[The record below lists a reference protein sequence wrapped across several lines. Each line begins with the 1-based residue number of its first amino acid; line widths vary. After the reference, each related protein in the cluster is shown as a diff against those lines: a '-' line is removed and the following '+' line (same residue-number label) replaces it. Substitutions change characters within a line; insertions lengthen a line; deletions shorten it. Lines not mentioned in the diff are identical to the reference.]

1 MMSRLF
7 NFFCAACLS
16 STLSACQAPVY
27 LASPPVPGPALQSFS
42 QPSPQGLKARYSD
55 GLRRGVIQLR
65 RIRFDKW
72 DLNPTDGVLTRQEV
86 SDRNLALPNDLITG
100 FHDYD
105 VNRDGRITFE
115 EFLREEVIEM
125 WMDLYADIVDGEFLI
140 RDLNNNRVL
149 DGAELQELR
158 ELFSRW
164 PQLNGGDLNRDGR
177 VSYAEFEDAY
187 MQVVPWLSSLRSQT
201 LPQG

>member
-1 MMSRLF
+1 M
-7 NFFCAACLS
+7 
-16 STLSACQAPVY
+16 
-27 LASPPVPGPALQSFS
+27 QSFS
-42 QPSPQGLKARYSD
+42 QPAHRGLAPRYSD

-72 DLNPTDGVLTRQEV
+72 DLNPNDGVLTRQEV
-86 SDRNLALPNDLITG
+86 SDRNLALPNDLIKG
-100 FHDYD
+100 FADYD

-140 RDLNNNRVL
+140 RDRNNNRVL
-149 DGAELQELR
+149 DGAELQELA

-177 VSYAEFEDAY
+177 VSYTEFEDAY
-187 MQVVPWLSSLRSQT
+187 MQVVPWLSSLRQQT

>member
-7 NFFCAACLS
+7 SFFCAACLGS
-16 STLSACQAPVY
+16 ALSACQTPIP
-27 LASPPVPGPALQSFS
+27 LASRPAPGSVMQSFS
-42 QPSPQGLKARYSD
+42 QPTQQGLAPRYSD

-100 FHDYD
+100 FADYD

-140 RDLNNNRVL
+140 RDRNNNRVL
-149 DGAELQELR
+149 DGAELQELA

-187 MQVVPWLSSLRSQT
+187 MQVVPWLSSLRQQT

>member
-7 NFFCAACLS
+7 TLFCGLGLASAF
-16 STLSACQAPVY
+16 SACQAPVMFS
-27 LASPPVPGPALQSFS
+27 APPAPAPVLRAAS
-42 QPSPQGLKARYSD
+42 QPHPVARASE

-86 SDRNLALPNDLITG
+86 SDRNLALPNDLIKG
-100 FHDYD
+100 FDDYD

-149 DGAELQELR
+149 DGPELQELA

-177 VSYAEFEDAY
+177 VSYSEFEDAY
-187 MQVVPWLSSLRSQT
+187 MQVVPWLSSLRQQT